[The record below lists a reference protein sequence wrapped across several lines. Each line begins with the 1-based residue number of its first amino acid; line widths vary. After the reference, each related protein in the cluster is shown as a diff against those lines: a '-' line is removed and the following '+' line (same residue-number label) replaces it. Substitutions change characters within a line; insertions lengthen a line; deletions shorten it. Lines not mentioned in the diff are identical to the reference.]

1 MYDIT
6 KAETFRNLNI
16 WLEDVKTYAGECS
29 YKMVIGNKSDLQFD
43 REVSEEQV
51 KTFSNHFNIGD
62 NLETSA
68 KVTNLNDKAYI
79 TYVLFWKKNKTKKN
93 MFWSY
98 VTSSGLYFYLGDV
111 WQETA
116 FFDWSLHRPKNK

>member
-16 WLEDVKTYAGECS
+16 WLEDVKSYAGECL

-68 KVTNLNDKAYI
+68 KVTNLNDKAHLLHI
-79 TYVLFWKKNKTKKN
+79 HLENQTNVLI
-93 MFWSY
+93 
-98 VTSSGLYFYLGDV
+98 LYYF
-111 WQETA
+111 
-116 FFDWSLHRPKNK
+116 